1 MCGQLFSQPPPCT
14 WFQSCRG
21 QTVGVWCWSYWDGF
35 PAFCSSAQLRT
46 LKIKPP
52 VQSKHPWETL
62 LSVYRGCSLAVAARL
77 GGYRAIPQAM
87 LLVLT
92 YTLSWSDLLVPNKVI
107 KGTGFRV
114 GQTWDHSLALALSS
128 LVNLGKFLHVSNVQ
142 PPIYKKGMLI
152 IMQHLLHSIGLMT
165 TWDNTRKGFN
175 PKFLNLITITF
186 QARKLFVVWGVL
198 CLTGYLAEFLAS
210 TH

>member
-1 MCGQLFSQPPPCT
+1 M
-14 WFQSCRG
+14 
-21 QTVGVWCWSYWDGF
+21 
-35 PAFCSSAQLRT
+35 
-46 LKIKPP
+46 
-52 VQSKHPWETL
+52 
-62 LSVYRGCSLAVAARL
+62 AARL

-165 TWDNTRKGFN
+165 T
-175 PKFLNLITITF
+175 
-186 QARKLFVVWGVL
+186 
-198 CLTGYLAEFLAS
+198 
-210 TH
+210 